1 MHRPENVIDPKS
13 LPSTVTTARR
23 LLAYL
28 LRATMMRVR
37 ANVIGDHRY
46 NSVYSELEHAL
57 VPLVVSERS
66 TLAFYRALCTRFCVE
81 ATGGEDDYGPVE
93 IWMPIGRMRWD
104 KAIGAIDYRHLR
116 LVVHENPAFLA
127 TFAKSSTRD
136 MEEPEL
142 QAEYE
147 SFDCFP
153 EPGNRGSY
161 RAQLP
166 EQLIQTRSFRTVWTL
181 TSPMA
186 HGADEKSG
194 NVNLFRRHRVIN
206 VLTGEHAYVPFVAGN
221 AVRGL
226 LRDMVMGRW
235 LGLLGLKPHQI
246 PSARAHALLAGG
258 NIEAG
263 ADTGSVRVDVRK
275 RARDLCPPW
284 DLLGGC
290 TDQQIMQGRARIHDA
305 VLVCR
310 ENAWQVHQAL
320 GVETAK
326 LDEWAASL
334 PEAAELTQLRL
345 GTRHAHK
352 DLPGAEGSQMLFN
365 VELLLAGTQMMHSFQ
380 VFSLDGVSEVTA
392 SCLSDLLEDFMA
404 YGVVGAQN
412 ARGMGLISFN
422 PYQPGPGTT
431 ALPDPTIYLEYVL
444 KHADEMTEWAM
455 MRGEPEAPMKA
466 AKWGAKR
473 GRKQAAP
480 AATDEELS
488 EVKEAF

>member
-1 MHRPENVIDPKS
+1 
-13 LPSTVTTARR
+13 
-23 LLAYL
+23 
-28 LRATMMRVR
+28 MMRVR
-37 ANVIGDHRY
+37 ADVIGSHRY
-46 NSVYSELEHAL
+46 SSVYSELEHAL

-66 TLAFYRALCTRFCVE
+66 TLAFYRALCMRFGVE

-93 IWMPIGRMRWD
+93 VWMPAGRMRWD
-104 KAIGAIDYRHLR
+104 KAVSAIDYRHLR

-136 MEEPEL
+136 MEDPEL

-147 SFDCFP
+147 SFDSFP
-153 EPGNRGSY
+153 EPAKRGDY

-166 EQLIQTRSFRTVWTL
+166 AQLIQPRSFRTVWTL

-206 VLTGEHAYVPFVAGN
+206 ALNGEHAYVPFVAGN
-221 AVRGL
+221 AVRGM

-235 LGLLGLKPHQI
+235 LGLLGLKPQQI
-246 PSARAHALLAGG
+246 PPQRAHALLAGG
-258 NIEAG
+258 NVEAG
-263 ADTGSVRVDVRK
+263 ADTGAVRVDVRR

-320 GVETAK
+320 GVDSSQLES
-326 LDEWAASL
+326 WANSL

-345 GTRHAHK
+345 GTRHAHR
-352 DLPGAEGSQMLFN
+352 DLAGAEGSQMLFN

-392 SCLSDLLEDFMA
+392 SCLADLLEDFGA
-404 YGVVGAQN
+404 YGVVGAQS
-412 ARGMGLISFN
+412 ARGMGLVSFD
-422 PYQPGPGTT
+422 PYQPGPGTP
-431 ALPDPTIYLEYVL
+431 ALPDPTIYLEHVEA
-444 KHADEMTEWAM
+444 HRDEMIEWAM
-455 MRGEPEAPMKA
+455 MRGEPEAPEKPA
-466 AKWGAKR
+466 RGGKSKGKR
-473 GRKQAAP
+473 GAVGPVASDAAL
-480 AATDEELS
+480 AAD
-488 EVKEAF
+488 KETF